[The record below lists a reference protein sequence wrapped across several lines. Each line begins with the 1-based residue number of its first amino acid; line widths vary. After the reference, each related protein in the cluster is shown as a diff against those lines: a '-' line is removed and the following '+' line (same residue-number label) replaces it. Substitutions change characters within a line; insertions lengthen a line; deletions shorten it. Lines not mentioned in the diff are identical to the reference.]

1 MVWLWPSISMIE
13 MTSFFPF
20 RAFMIEFSE
29 VVLGRMLPSP
39 QITVILIKSSSP
51 LYQLLFSL
59 EYWLFELPAPRSDSV
74 TRSLVPALDFE
85 HLCLWGSHGIIF
97 RFTHLLRTFSFLF
110 VCSVVCVPV
119 CSATQ
124 PCLTTCNPMNCSSPG
139 SSAHGII
146 PARILEWADI
156 SSSRGS
162 FWPRDQASISCIFC
176 LGGWILYLWATW
188 ESTYAVVLP

>member
-13 MTSFFPF
+13 MTSLFPF

-97 RFTHLLRTFSFLF
+97 RSTHLLRTFSFLF
-110 VCSVVCVPV
+110 VCSVVCMCVCLCAQPLSRVWLLATPWTVAHQAPLPMGLSQQEYWSGLTFLPPGDLSDQGIKPASPV
-119 CSATQ
+119 
-124 PCLTTCNPMNCSSPG
+124 
-139 SSAHGII
+139 SSALVGGFFTSEPHGN
-146 PARILEWADI
+146 PHM
-156 SSSRGS
+156 
-162 FWPRDQASISCIFC
+162 Q
-176 LGGWILYLWATW
+176 
-188 ESTYAVVLP
+188 